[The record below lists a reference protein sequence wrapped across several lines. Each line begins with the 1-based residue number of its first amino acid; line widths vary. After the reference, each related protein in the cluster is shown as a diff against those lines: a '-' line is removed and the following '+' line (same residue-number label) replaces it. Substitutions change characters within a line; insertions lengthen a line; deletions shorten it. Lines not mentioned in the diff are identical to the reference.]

1 MIKSVTVTNYRGDS
15 LEMPLEW
22 PNPSGLLISK
32 IDGITPGN
40 VQVNSQD
47 FAVLDGGVYNSSR
60 MQTRNITIEFYYGRG
75 NQVADIDNHDVE
87 TSRHIAY
94 RYFPVKTQV
103 RLDFLTD
110 ERSLSIWGYVEG
122 NDTDIFSEHEK
133 GQVSIVCPDPY
144 FYEKDLV
151 SFILGN
157 STKEFEFPFS
167 NESITDPLI
176 CFGDYGPKSMYEIN
190 YQGDMEVGAII
201 RVHFLAD
208 PTFEELTIYDVSHNT
223 KLVIDFEEI
232 KSKTGVTEF
241 KKYGDIV
248 FSSVR
253 GEKDIYYER
262 FASRK
267 SIIGAFNVQNFP
279 WMYLTPGNNIFGF
292 DIDEDY
298 LEQVT
303 ISIEHRGAYGGV

>member
-60 MQTRNITIEFYYGRG
+60 MQTRNITLEFYYGRG
-75 NQVADIDNHDVE
+75 SQVPDVDNHDVE

-144 FYEKDLV
+144 FYEKDTV
-151 SFILGN
+151 VFNFGDSIP
-157 STKEFEFPFS
+157 EFEFPFS
-167 NESITDPLI
+167 NESLTEPLI
-176 CFGDYGPKSMYEIN
+176 CFSDYGPGSIYSVEYN
-190 YQGDMEVGAII
+190 GDIEVGIVLRI
-201 RVHFLAD
+201 HFLKTQTV
-208 PTFEELTIYDVSHNT
+208 PKISFYDISKNK
-223 KLVIDFEEI
+223 KLVLDFDDI
-232 KSKTGVTEF
+232 KLKTGVSF
-241 KKYGDIV
+241 IGQYGDIV
-248 FSSVR
+248 MSSVR
-253 GEKDIYYER
+253 GEKDIWYER
-262 FASRK
+262 FGKRQ
-267 SIIGAFNVQNFP
+267 SIIGAFDVQNFP
-279 WMYLTPGNNIFGF
+279 WMYFTPGENLFGF
-292 DIDEDY
+292 KVDEQY
-298 LEQVT
+298 LDEFEIT
-303 ISIEHRGAYGGV
+303 LEHRGAYGGV

>member
-60 MQTRNITIEFYYGRG
+60 MRTRNITIEFYYGRG
-75 NQVADIDNHDVE
+75 SQVPDVDNHDVE

-110 ERSLSIWGYVEG
+110 ERNLSIWGYVEG

-144 FYEKDLV
+144 FYEKDTVVYELGA
-151 SFILGN
+151 FIP
-157 STKEFEFPFS
+157 EFEFPFS
-167 NESITDPLI
+167 NESLTEPLI
-176 CFGDYGPKSMYEIN
+176 CMGDYGSGSIYHVS
-190 YQGDMEVGAII
+190 YDGDIEVGVTI
-201 RVHFLAD
+201 RIHFLTD
-208 PTFEELTIYDVSHNT
+208 TKLDSIIIYDISHNKKLELDLQTIETNTGLTFEE
-223 KLVIDFEEI
+223 
-232 KSKTGVTEF
+232 
-241 KKYGDIV
+241 YGDIV
-248 FSSVR
+248 VSSVR
-253 GEKDIYYER
+253 GAKDIYYER
-262 FASRK
+262 FGTRK
-267 SIIGAFNVQNFP
+267 SIIGEFDVMNFP
-279 WMYLTPGNNIFGF
+279 WMYLTPGENLFGF
-292 DIDEDY
+292 TYDDDY
-298 LEQVT
+298 TDDVT
-303 ISIEHRGAYGGV
+303 ITIEHRGAYGGV

>member
-75 NQVADIDNHDVE
+75 SQVPDVDNHDVE

-144 FYEKDLV
+144 FYEKDTVVYELGA
-151 SFILGN
+151 FIP
-157 STKEFEFPFS
+157 EFEFPFS
-167 NESITDPLI
+167 NESLTEPLI
-176 CFGDYGPKSMYEIN
+176 CFGDYGSGSIYHVS
-190 YQGDMEVGAII
+190 YDGDIEVGVTI
-201 RVHFLAD
+201 RIHFLTD
-208 PTFEELTIYDVSHNT
+208 TELDSIIIYDISHNKKLELDLQTIETNTGLTFEE
-223 KLVIDFEEI
+223 
-232 KSKTGVTEF
+232 
-241 KKYGDIV
+241 YGDIV
-248 FSSVR
+248 VSSVR
-253 GEKDIYYER
+253 GAKDIYYER
-262 FASRK
+262 FGTRK
-267 SIIGAFNVQNFP
+267 SIIGEFDVMNFP
-279 WMYLTPGNNIFGF
+279 WMYLTPGENLFGF
-292 DIDEDY
+292 TYNDDY
-298 LEQVT
+298 TDDVT
-303 ISIEHRGAYGGV
+303 ITIEHRGAYGGV

>member
-75 NQVADIDNHDVE
+75 SQVADVDNHDVE

-110 ERSLSIWGYVEG
+110 ERNLSIWGYVES

-144 FYEKDLV
+144 FYEHDTV
-151 SFILGN
+151 VFNFGDSIP
-157 STKEFEFPFS
+157 EFEFPFS
-167 NESITDPLI
+167 NESLTEPLI
-176 CFGDYGPKSMYEIN
+176 CFSDYGPGSIYSVEYN
-190 YQGDMEVGAII
+190 GDIEVGITLRI
-201 RVHFLAD
+201 HFLKTQTV
-208 PTFEELTIYDVSHNT
+208 PEITFYDINDNK
-223 KLVIDFEEI
+223 KLVLDFDEI
-232 KSKTGVTEF
+232 KANTGVTF
-241 KKYGDIV
+241 IGQYGDIV

-253 GEKDIYYER
+253 GQKDIWYER
-262 FASRK
+262 FGKRQ
-267 SIIGAFNVQNFP
+267 SIIGAFDVQNFP
-279 WMYLTPGNNIFGF
+279 WMYLTPGENLFGF
-292 DIDEDY
+292 MVDDQYLDEF
-298 LEQVT
+298 E
-303 ISIEHRGAYGGV
+303 ISLEHRGAYGGV

>member
-75 NQVADIDNHDVE
+75 SQVPDSDNHDVE

-94 RYFPVKTQV
+94 RYFPVKTRV

-144 FYEKDLV
+144 FYEKDTVVYELGA
-151 SFILGN
+151 FIP
-157 STKEFEFPFS
+157 EFEFPFS
-167 NESITDPLI
+167 NESLTEPLI
-176 CFGDYGPKSMYEIN
+176 CFGDYGSGSIYHVS
-190 YQGDMEVGAII
+190 YDGDIEVGVTIRIHFITDTELDSII
-201 RVHFLAD
+201 IYDISHNKKLELD
-208 PTFEELTIYDVSHNT
+208 LQTIETNTGLTFEE
-223 KLVIDFEEI
+223 
-232 KSKTGVTEF
+232 
-241 KKYGDIV
+241 YGDIV
-248 FSSVR
+248 VSSVR
-253 GEKDIYYER
+253 GAKDIYYER
-262 FASRK
+262 FGTRK
-267 SIIGAFNVQNFP
+267 SIIGEFDVMNFP
-279 WMYLTPGNNIFGF
+279 WMYLTPGENLFGF
-292 DIDEDY
+292 TYNDDY
-298 LEQVT
+298 TDDVT
-303 ISIEHRGAYGGV
+303 ITIEHRGAYGGV

>member
-75 NQVADIDNHDVE
+75 SQVADIDNHDVE

-144 FYEKDLV
+144 FYEQ
-151 SFILGN
+151 STIAFELGS

-167 NESITDPLI
+167 NESLTKPLI

-190 YQGDMEVGAII
+190 YNGDIEVGAVI
-201 RVHFLAD
+201 RVHFLENQTV
-208 PTFEELTIYDVSHNT
+208 PELTIYDVSHNK
-223 KLVIDFEEI
+223 KLVLDFEEI
-232 KSKTGVTEF
+232 KANTGVDTILR
-241 KKYGDIV
+241 YGDIV

-262 FASRK
+262 YGK
-267 SIIGAFNVQNFP
+267 KTSIIGAFDVMNFP
-279 WMYLTPGNNIFGF
+279 WMYLTPGENIFGY
-292 DIDEDY
+292 DVDEEY
-298 LEQVT
+298 LDEFSVT
-303 ISIEHRGAYGGV
+303 IEHRGAYGGV